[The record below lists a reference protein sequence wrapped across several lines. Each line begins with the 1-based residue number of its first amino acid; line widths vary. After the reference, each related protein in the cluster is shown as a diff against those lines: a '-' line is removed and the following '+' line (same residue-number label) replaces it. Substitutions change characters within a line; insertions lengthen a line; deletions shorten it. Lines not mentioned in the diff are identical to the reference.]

1 MATLAQTRRR
11 PRYRGLH
18 WRENVDGWLFI
29 APWVVGFL
37 GFTLGPMIAS
47 AVMAFMDWD
56 ILTPPKLSGMANFAR
71 MAQDPLFTKSLYN
84 TAFYTFLGVPLYL
97 VLSLLAAVLL
107 NTGLRGMN
115 VYRTFFFLPS
125 LTPAV
130 ANALLWIW
138 IFNPDFGLANALLY
152 QLGLPPQ
159 KWLFD
164 VNLAKPSFIIMGVWH
179 IGSQMIIFLAGLQGI
194 PDQLYEAASID
205 GANAWRRFVSVTL
218 PMLSPT
224 VFFNLVIGI
233 IGSFQV
239 FTTAY
244 IATGGGPQNATLF
257 YVLYLYRNAFDY
269 FKMGYASSLAWVLF
283 LIVLFFTLIQFWGA
297 RAWVYYEV
305 EEAR

>member
-1 MATLAQTRRR
+1 MATVAQVRRR

-18 WRENVDGWLFI
+18 WRENIDGWMFI
-29 APWVVGFL
+29 MPWVIGFL

-56 ILTPPKLSGMANFAR
+56 ILTPPKMTGLANLTSMAK
-71 MAQDPLFTKSLYN
+71 DPLFSKSLSN
-84 TAFYTFLGVPLYL
+84 TAFYTFLGVPVYL
-97 VLSLLAAVLL
+97 VLSLLSAVML

-152 QLGLPPQ
+152 QLGLPGQ

-164 VNLAKPSFIIMGVWH
+164 VNLAKPSFIIMGIW
-179 IGSQMIIFLAGLQGI
+179 GMGGQMIIFLAGLQGI
-194 PDQLYEAASID
+194 PEQLYEAANID
-205 GANAWRRFVSVTL
+205 GANWWRRFRSVTL

-224 VFFNLVIGI
+224 IFLNLVIGI

-269 FKMGYASSLAWVLF
+269 FKMGYASTLAWVLF